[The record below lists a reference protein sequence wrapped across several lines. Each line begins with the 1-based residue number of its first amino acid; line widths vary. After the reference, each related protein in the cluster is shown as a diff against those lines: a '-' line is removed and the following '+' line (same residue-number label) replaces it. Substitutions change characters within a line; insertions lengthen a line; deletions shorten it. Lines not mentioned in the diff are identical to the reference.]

1 MDPGGPWEPLPAAGA
16 QESPWITGYLLVIC
30 WLKTEASKVDTS
42 ALMEQE
48 HASTNAEAMNPVVVQ
63 ALGGGGQNMRWGE
76 NTKCAD
82 STSLACPGAED
93 PRLKEAKGGQGTGS
107 E

>member
-63 ALGGGGQNMRWGE
+63 ALGGWGTE
-76 NTKCAD
+76 HALRRKYEMC
-82 STSLACPGAED
+82 
-93 PRLKEAKGGQGTGS
+93 
-107 E
+107 